1 MASAGE
7 NERAHALAEVFG
19 ALSHPVRIRALRQF
33 EGGGTLSPGG
43 LHEAMPDVPLG
54 TLAYHV
60 RQLARAGLLKAAG
73 RAHAEGKEDSRR
85 PRRVGL
91 QAVGVPE
98 SWDAGAWVSP
108 RSVSSVIPRALPLTG
123 ASACPVGGRWLSMD
137 TQRRRL
143 PAALQFIA
151 VAAAL
156 AGVLSAIYIGF
167 FPGLC

>member
-60 RQLARAGLLKAAG
+60 RQFARAGLLKAAG
-73 RAHAEGKEDSRR
+73 RA
-85 PRRVGL
+85 
-91 QAVGVPE
+91 
-98 SWDAGAWVSP
+98 
-108 RSVSSVIPRALPLTG
+108 
-123 ASACPVGGRWLSMD
+123 
-137 TQRRRL
+137 QRRGAIEHL
-143 PAALQFIA
+143 YALTPKGKRTA
-151 VAAAL
+151 DVLGEL
-156 AGVLSAIYIGF
+156 ASKL
-167 FPGLC
+167 